1 MAMALADRT
10 FSFRAPAEL
19 AERLCDAE
27 RAYAELALD
36 PAVAAQISRELEIE
50 LQRRLRRDPERDAV
64 QGRVL
69 RAVTEAFVGAVERA
83 MGEQTAIDELRAFD
97 RQDRGG
103 DPERRALLDASA
115 LGRDV

>member
-1 MAMALADRT
+1 MAIVDRT

-19 AERLCDAE
+19 AERLRGAE

-36 PAVAAQISRELEIE
+36 PAVAAHISRELEIE
-50 LQRRLRRDPERDAV
+50 LQRRLRRDPDRRAV

-69 RAVTEAFVGAVERA
+69 RAVIESFVGAVERA
-83 MGEQTAIDELRAFD
+83 MSEQTAVDELRAFD

-103 DPERRALLDASA
+103 EAERRALLDASA